1 MPLDTM
7 SDATNEVT
15 VHRRA
20 ARGQS
25 GLEKATDLHSAGCGV
40 TYRRLCSLSHPL
52 VALVLPSHPPA
63 TCEQSQH

>member
-15 VHRRA
+15 VSRRA

-25 GLEKATDLHSAGCGV
+25 GLEKAADLVGCGV

-63 TCEQSQH
+63 TCERSQH